1 MTSASTDAPT
11 RRVSA
16 AGAEFVYRDIGS
28 GDLPPLVGLTHLGV
42 NLDSWDP
49 EVVDPLVEERR
60 VILLGYRG
68 VGGSTGRVRES
79 FDDAADDVIAVIRAL
94 GLERVDLLGLSMGGM
109 VAQAV
114 LERAPELV
122 DRVILAGTGP
132 EGGPRLTALT
142 GVMVRSILRGV
153 VTATDPTA
161 LLFFTR
167 TAGGRRAAEE
177 YAARLKRRRS
187 DRDAAV
193 TPGVFR
199 AQLRAVAQW
208 GRRTAPSGR
217 FSAPGLILHGDSDR
231 MVPLAN
237 VAVLRARFDDAQT
250 RIFPDSG
257 HGVVPQN
264 RRAVTEAARLFLRR

>member
-16 AGAEFVYRDIGS
+16 AGAEFVYRDLGS
-28 GDLPPLVGLTHLGV
+28 GELPPLVALTHLGA

-49 EVVDPLVEERR
+49 EVVDPLAEERR
-60 VILLGYRG
+60 LILLGYRG
-68 VGGSTGRVRES
+68 VGGSTGVVRTS
-79 FDDAADDVIAVIRAL
+79 FDDAAEDVIAVIRAL
-94 GLERVDLLGLSMGGM
+94 GLGRVDLLGLSMGGM

-132 EGGPRLTALT
+132 EGGPGLTSLT

-187 DRDAAV
+187 DRDTAV
-193 TPGVFR
+193 TLGVFR

-208 GRRTAPSGR
+208 GRRTVPSGR
-217 FSAPGLILHGDSDR
+217 FSAPALILHGDSDR

-237 VAVLRARFDDAQT
+237 VAELPARFRDSQT
-250 RIFPDSG
+250 RVFPDSG